1 MPDTAKEKATFIV
14 SGVTHSYNQTNA
26 LNSIE
31 LTINEGE
38 CVAIVGPSGG
48 GKTTL
53 LNILNSSIKP
63 STGKVIIQGKNST
76 NYTPRELKSVRSR
89 ISLIPQNL
97 ALVDSFRVWQ
107 NVITG
112 KIGQHGFLKLLKNLT
127 IPAKEQLTE
136 IHSILNRVGIEEK
149 LFSITK
155 NLSGGQKQRV
165 AVARSIFQSPAA
177 ILADE
182 PVSSVDPAR
191 AKNLVEL
198 LIKISNE
205 ENTTLLMS
213 LHNLDLAMEKF
224 PRVIGIRNGTVCFD
238 RSPDQISKK
247 ELQELYQLEENE
259 ILEDG

>member
-63 STGKVIIQGKNST
+63 STGKVIIQGKDST

-136 IHSILNRVGIEEK
+136 IHSILDRVGIEEN
-149 LFSITK
+149 F
-155 NLSGGQKQRV
+155 
-165 AVARSIFQSPAA
+165 FQLRKISQ
-177 ILADE
+177 E
-182 PVSSVDPAR
+182 
-191 AKNLVEL
+191 AKN
-198 LIKISNE
+198 K
-205 ENTTLLMS
+205 
-213 LHNLDLAMEKF
+213 
-224 PRVIGIRNGTVCFD
+224 G
-238 RSPDQISKK
+238 
-247 ELQELYQLEENE
+247 
-259 ILEDG
+259 